1 MIEQA
6 NERLNHVV
14 LRGREIVEG
23 VAPVAWYAA
32 AWGFALGLLLFSMIS
47 YQITG
52 HPLYLLASGVGVAAV
67 GIWALAMAYT
77 MPQPTNQTNQP
88 TGDVYDGNNPNNPR
102 PEAG

>member
-6 NERLNHVV
+6 NERVNHVV

-32 AWGFALGLLLFSMIS
+32 AWGFALGLLLFSMMS

-77 MPQPTNQTNQP
+77 MPRPAPQLAQP
-88 TGDVYDGNNPNNPR
+88 TGELQNGNNSR
-102 PEAG
+102 T